1 VNQTFIYDAIRTPR
15 GRAKPEG
22 GLADISP
29 LKLLSI
35 LYKEIQRRNQ
45 LDPIWVEDVI
55 LGCVS
60 QVNEQGGNIAKASL
74 MYAGWPDSVPGMSV
88 NRFCSSGLDAIN
100 IGVMKILAGQAS
112 CVVTGGIEM
121 MSRVPMLSDKA
132 VMFTD
137 ANIALSSRM
146 LMMGSGADLI
156 ASDYGISREAL
167 DKLAYKSQQRATKA
181 TREGFFRSII
191 PIHNPVKK
199 RTITQDECIRS
210 SISLAQLA
218 ALPPAFAELGDSGVD
233 ALQLSEH
240 SHLTEIIHV
249 HTAGNSPSMADA
261 AALVLLGDESLQ
273 ENLKKTPVARVL
285 AVATTCNDPLQ
296 VVSGCT
302 AATAKLM
309 SEQNITV
316 EDIDL
321 FEIHEAFAAT
331 IIACQRE
338 LNIRSD
344 KLNVNGGVIAM
355 GHPMGATGAIML
367 GTLIDELTRRKL
379 KTGIVATSGAA
390 GIGTALLISL
400 C

>member
-1 VNQTFIYDAIRTPR
+1 MNHTFIYDAIRTPR

-261 AALVLLGDESLQ
+261 AALVLLGDQSLQ

>member
-29 LKLLSI
+29 LELLSI
-35 LYKEIQRRNQ
+35 LYKEIQLRNR

-74 MYAGWPDSVPGMSV
+74 MYAGWPDSVPGMTV
-88 NRFCSSGLDAIN
+88 NRFCSSGLDAVN
-100 IGVMKILAGQAS
+100 IGVMKILAGQAN
-112 CVVTGGIEM
+112 CLVTGGKEI
-121 MSRVPMLSDKA
+121 MSRVPMLSDRA
-132 VMFTD
+132 VMFSD
-137 ANIALSSRM
+137 ASIALSSRM

-156 ASDYGISREAL
+156 ASDYKISREML
-167 DKLAYKSQQRATKA
+167 DKLAYKSQQRAAKA

-199 RTITQDECIRS
+199 RTITQDECIRA
-210 SISLAQLA
+210 SISLEELA
-218 ALPPAFAELGDSGVD
+218 ALPPAFAELGNSGVD

-240 SHLTEIIHV
+240 SHLTKIMHV
-249 HTAGNSPSMADA
+249 HTAGNSPAMADA
-261 AALVLLGDESLQ
+261 AALVLLGNEALQ
-273 ENLKKTPVARVL
+273 ENLKKAPSARVL

-302 AATAKLM
+302 AAAAKLM

-316 EDIDL
+316 EDVDL

-338 LNIRSD
+338 LNIRSE

>member
-1 VNQTFIYDAIRTPR
+1 MNQTFIYDAIRTPR

-137 ANIALSSRM
+137 ANVALSSRM

-167 DKLAYKSQQRATKA
+167 DKLAYKSQQKATKA

-285 AVATTCNDPLQ
+285 AVTTTCNDPLQ

>member
-1 VNQTFIYDAIRTPR
+1 MNHTFIYDAIRTPR

-29 LKLLSI
+29 LKLLSV
-35 LYKEIQRRNQ
+35 LYREIQHRNQ
-45 LDPIWVEDVI
+45 LDPVWVEDVI

-137 ANIALSSRM
+137 ANVALSSRM

-167 DKLAYKSQQRATKA
+167 DKLAYKSQQKATKA

-261 AALVLLGDESLQ
+261 AALVLLGDQSLQ

>member
-1 VNQTFIYDAIRTPR
+1 VNHTFIYDAIRTPR

-29 LKLLSI
+29 LKLLSV
-35 LYKEIQRRNQ
+35 LYREIQHRNQ
-45 LDPIWVEDVI
+45 LDPVWVEDVI

-167 DKLAYKSQQRATKA
+167 DKLAYKSQQRAAKA

-285 AVATTCNDPLQ
+285 AVTTTCNDPLQ

>member
-137 ANIALSSRM
+137 ANIALASRM

-218 ALPPAFAELGDSGVD
+218 ALPPAFAELGNSGVD

>member
-29 LKLLSI
+29 LKLLSV

-167 DKLAYKSQQRATKA
+167 DKLAYKSQQRAAKA

-261 AALVLLGDESLQ
+261 AALVLLGDQSLQ

>member
-1 VNQTFIYDAIRTPR
+1 MNQTFIYDAIRTPR

-137 ANIALSSRM
+137 ASIALSSRM

-167 DKLAYKSQQRATKA
+167 DKLAYKSQQRAAKA

>member
-1 VNQTFIYDAIRTPR
+1 MNQTFIYDAIRTPR

-29 LKLLSI
+29 LKLLSV
-35 LYKEIQRRNQ
+35 LYREIQHRNQ
-45 LDPIWVEDVI
+45 LDPVWVEDVI

-167 DKLAYKSQQRATKA
+167 DKLAYKSQQRAAKA

-285 AVATTCNDPLQ
+285 AVTTTCNDPLQ

>member
-1 VNQTFIYDAIRTPR
+1 MNQTFIYDAIRTPR

-167 DKLAYKSQQRATKA
+167 DKLAYKSQQRAAKA

>member
-1 VNQTFIYDAIRTPR
+1 MNQTFIYDAIRTPR

-167 DKLAYKSQQRATKA
+167 DKLAYKSQQRAAKA

-233 ALQLSEH
+233 ALQLSEL

-285 AVATTCNDPLQ
+285 AVTTTCNDPLQ

>member
-1 VNQTFIYDAIRTPR
+1 MNQSFIYDAIRTPR

-29 LKLLSI
+29 LELLSI
-35 LYKEIQRRNQ
+35 LYKEIQRRNR

-74 MYAGWPDSVPGMSV
+74 MYAGWPDSVPGMTL

-100 IGVMKILAGQAS
+100 VGVLKILAGQAS

-121 MSRVPMLSDKA
+121 MSRVPMLSDNA
-132 VMFTD
+132 VMFSD

-156 ASDYGISREAL
+156 ASDYDISREML
-167 DKLAYKSQQRATKA
+167 DKLAYKSQQRAAKA
-181 TREGFFRSII
+181 TREGFFKSII
-191 PIHNPVKK
+191 PIQNPVKK
-199 RTITQDECIRS
+199 RTITQDECIRG
-210 SISLAQLA
+210 SISLEQLA
-218 ALPPAFAELGDSGVD
+218 ALPPAFAELGNSGVD

-240 SHLTEIIHV
+240 PHLTKIVHV

-261 AALVLLGDESLQ
+261 AALVLLGDEALQ
-273 ENLKKTPVARVL
+273 ENLKKAPAARVL

-309 SEQNITV
+309 YEQNITV
-316 EDIDL
+316 KDIDL

>member
-1 VNQTFIYDAIRTPR
+1 MNQTFIYDAIRTPR

-167 DKLAYKSQQRATKA
+167 DKLAYKSQQRAAKA
-181 TREGFFRSII
+181 TREGFFSSII

-285 AVATTCNDPLQ
+285 AVTTTCNDPLQ

>member
-167 DKLAYKSQQRATKA
+167 DKLAYKSQQRAAKA

-285 AVATTCNDPLQ
+285 AVTTTCNDPLQ

>member
-1 VNQTFIYDAIRTPR
+1 MNHTFIYDAIRTPR

-167 DKLAYKSQQRATKA
+167 DKLAYKSQQRAAKA

-261 AALVLLGDESLQ
+261 AALVLLGDQSLQ

>member
-29 LKLLSI
+29 LKLLAV

>member
-29 LKLLSI
+29 LKLLAV

-137 ANIALSSRM
+137 ANIALASRM

-240 SHLTEIIHV
+240 SHLTEIIHA

-261 AALVLLGDESLQ
+261 AALVLLGDQSLQ
-273 ENLKKTPVARVL
+273 ENLKKTPV
-285 AVATTCNDPLQ
+285 NDPLQ

>member
-1 VNQTFIYDAIRTPR
+1 MNQTFIYDAIRTPR

-29 LKLLSI
+29 LKLLSV
-35 LYKEIQRRNQ
+35 LYREIQHRNQ
-45 LDPIWVEDVI
+45 LDPVWVEDVI

-137 ANIALSSRM
+137 ANIALASRM

>member
-1 VNQTFIYDAIRTPR
+1 MNQTFIYDAIRTPR

-167 DKLAYKSQQRATKA
+167 DKLAYKSQQKATKA

-285 AVATTCNDPLQ
+285 AVTTTCNDPLQ

>member
-1 VNQTFIYDAIRTPR
+1 MNHTFIYDAIRTPR

-29 LKLLSI
+29 LKLLSV

-137 ANIALSSRM
+137 ANVALSSRM

-240 SHLTEIIHV
+240 SHLTEIIHA

-261 AALVLLGDESLQ
+261 AALVLLGDQSLQ

>member
-1 VNQTFIYDAIRTPR
+1 MNQTFIYDAIRTPR

-137 ANIALSSRM
+137 ANVALSSRM

-167 DKLAYKSQQRATKA
+167 DKLAYKSQQRAAKA

>member
-1 VNQTFIYDAIRTPR
+1 VNHTFIYDAIRTPR

-240 SHLTEIIHV
+240 SHLTEIIHA

>member
-1 VNQTFIYDAIRTPR
+1 MNQTFIYDAIRTPR

-29 LKLLSI
+29 LKLLAV

-137 ANIALSSRM
+137 ANIALASRM

>member
-29 LKLLSI
+29 LKLLAV

-137 ANIALSSRM
+137 ANIALASRM

-285 AVATTCNDPLQ
+285 AVTTTCNDPLQ

>member
-1 VNQTFIYDAIRTPR
+1 MNQTFIYDAIRTPR

-167 DKLAYKSQQRATKA
+167 DKLAYKSQQRAAKA

-240 SHLTEIIHV
+240 SHLTEIIHA

-261 AALVLLGDESLQ
+261 AALVLLGDQSLQ

>member
-1 VNQTFIYDAIRTPR
+1 MNQTFIYDAIRTPR

-218 ALPPAFAELGDSGVD
+218 ALPPAFAELGNSGVD

>member
-1 VNQTFIYDAIRTPR
+1 MNQTFIYDAIRTPR

-137 ANIALSSRM
+137 ANIALASRM

-167 DKLAYKSQQRATKA
+167 DKLAYKSQQRAAKA

-261 AALVLLGDESLQ
+261 AALVLLGDQSLQ

>member
-29 LKLLSI
+29 LELLSI
-35 LYKEIQRRNQ
+35 LYKEIQLRNR

-74 MYAGWPDSVPGMSV
+74 MYAGWPDSVPGMTV
-88 NRFCSSGLDAIN
+88 NRFCSSGLDAVN
-100 IGVMKILAGQAS
+100 IGVMKILAGQAN
-112 CVVTGGIEM
+112 CLVTGGIEI
-121 MSRVPMLSDKA
+121 MSRVPMLSDRA
-132 VMFTD
+132 VMFSD
-137 ANIALSSRM
+137 ASIALSSRM

-156 ASDYGISREAL
+156 ASDYKISREML
-167 DKLAYKSQQRATKA
+167 DKLAYKSQQRAAKA

-199 RTITQDECIRS
+199 RTITQDECIRA
-210 SISLAQLA
+210 SISLEELA
-218 ALPPAFAELGDSGVD
+218 ALPPAFAELGNSGVD

-240 SHLTEIIHV
+240 SHLTKIMHV
-249 HTAGNSPSMADA
+249 HTAGNSPAMADA
-261 AALVLLGDESLQ
+261 AALVLLGNEALQ
-273 ENLKKTPVARVL
+273 ENLKKAPSARVL

-302 AATAKLM
+302 AAAAKLM

-316 EDIDL
+316 EDVDL

-338 LNIRSD
+338 LNIRSE

>member
-1 VNQTFIYDAIRTPR
+1 MNHTFIYDAIRTPR

-29 LKLLSI
+29 LKLLSV
-35 LYKEIQRRNQ
+35 LYREIQHRNQ
-45 LDPIWVEDVI
+45 LDPVWVEDVI

-285 AVATTCNDPLQ
+285 AVTTTCNDPLQ

>member
-1 VNQTFIYDAIRTPR
+1 MNQTFIYDAIRTPR
-15 GRAKPEG
+15 GRAKSEG

-167 DKLAYKSQQRATKA
+167 DKLAYKSQQRAAKA
-181 TREGFFRSII
+181 TREGFFSSII

-285 AVATTCNDPLQ
+285 AVTTTCNDPLQ

>member
-1 VNQTFIYDAIRTPR
+1 MNQTFIYDAIRTPR

-29 LKLLSI
+29 LKLLSV
-35 LYKEIQRRNQ
+35 LYREIQHRNQ
-45 LDPIWVEDVI
+45 LDPVWVEDVI

-137 ANIALSSRM
+137 ANVALSSRM

-167 DKLAYKSQQRATKA
+167 DKLAYKSQQRAAKA

-285 AVATTCNDPLQ
+285 AVTTTCNDPLQ

>member
-29 LKLLSI
+29 LKLLAV

-218 ALPPAFAELGDSGVD
+218 ALPPAFAELGNSGVD

>member
-29 LKLLSI
+29 LKLLAV

-137 ANIALSSRM
+137 ANIALASRM

-261 AALVLLGDESLQ
+261 AALVLLGDQSLQ

>member
-1 VNQTFIYDAIRTPR
+1 MNQTFIYDAIRTPR

-29 LKLLSI
+29 LKLLAV

-137 ANIALSSRM
+137 ANIALASRM

-285 AVATTCNDPLQ
+285 AFATTCNDPLQ

>member
-240 SHLTEIIHV
+240 SHLTEIIHA

-261 AALVLLGDESLQ
+261 AALVLLGDQSLQ

>member
-218 ALPPAFAELGDSGVD
+218 ALPPAFAELGNSGVD

>member
-1 VNQTFIYDAIRTPR
+1 MNQTFIYDAIRTPR

-218 ALPPAFAELGDSGVD
+218 ALPPAFAELGNSGVD

-285 AVATTCNDPLQ
+285 AVTTTCNDPLQ

>member
-1 VNQTFIYDAIRTPR
+1 MNQTFIYDAIRTPR

-29 LKLLSI
+29 LKLLAV

-137 ANIALSSRM
+137 ANIALASRM

-167 DKLAYKSQQRATKA
+167 DKLAYKSQQRAAKA